1 MYKRYEIV
9 NFDSNMPIKCT
20 MRRFGYI
27 EPHLQDFFE
36 VDLILSGRCQLTV
49 EDQIYTLNAEDVV
62 SIDGHV
68 SHSLHSA
75 DCVFIC
81 VQFEQSLFERT
92 LPNPEHPRFFCNSAV
107 QGSSAAFD
115 TLRRLIALLVK
126 NNADRHTGYELRN
139 WSLIYELMDVMYNS
153 FRLDD
158 TSAHVRKAHRYASR
172 ITEFSRIINDSFR
185 DNFTLTQMAEKV
197 HLSVPYLSR
206 FFDQNFG
213 MNFSAYLTQVRLNH
227 AVMELMQTDYNIE
240 TISADSGFP
249 NSHAFVQAFKKSYDM
264 LPSVYRRQNRK
275 PETPDVILPEQHD
288 YMAGLKKYLTI
299 PRSTSALPPSVSGS
313 GRCDVSRPVRTLRH
327 TWRNLLGVTSAEAL
341 LYEDVRKALRTVQE
355 HVGFRYVKFN
365 GIFSDGMRIYCP
377 SPSGQVHYS
386 FSYADKVFDFLR
398 SVHLKPMV
406 QLTFM
411 PEVLAKYPQRRV
423 LGYLCSEPA
432 NLDAWVHMVK
442 ALIGHLLDRYGREE
456 VRSWRF
462 TVWDQPDNLFK
473 FTRDE
478 DFFEFFRRTYQVVK
492 QCDQAL
498 QVGSPPTFYILRE
511 GHRNWYLDFWSWC
524 RKNRCV
530 PDYLNF
536 HYYDTTLLDSGSTG
550 KEAFG
555 FPDTMMLRDTPD
567 GLSRFANQAYAE
579 RESLPEHPPIHLT
592 EWNNTPSQQDLLS
605 DTCFKSCYI
614 VKSVLENYDR
624 LESFGYWSLI
634 DWMGE
639 SCEPKEMFFGGL
651 GLFTTQGI
659 PKAGYYAFTLLRQLG
674 DQFLGSGDGWF
685 ATRSEGGYQLLLY
698 NYRHFS
704 HLYAMGERF
713 DMTFRDRYT
722 PFAPEQTL
730 DMHITLEN
738 VKNGK
743 YLVKETVL
751 NRKSG
756 SSFDLW
762 NSMGAVELDD
772 VEDIEYLTKRSIP
785 DRNMYTTEA
794 VRNTLEIDAMLDM
807 LEVRLIILRSVN

>member
-1 MYKRYEIV
+1 MSRRYEIV
-9 NFDSNMPIKCT
+9 NFDTNMPIKCSL
-20 MRRFGYI
+20 RQFGYI
-27 EPHLQDFFE
+27 EPHLHDFFE

-68 SHSLHSA
+68 THSLHSA

-92 LPNPEHPRFFCNSAV
+92 LPNPEHPRFFCNSGV

-126 NNADRHTGYELRN
+126 NNADRHSGYELRN
-139 WSLIYELMDVMYNS
+139 WSLVYELMDVMYNN

-158 TSAHVRKAHRYASR
+158 TGAHVRKAHRYAAR

-185 DNFTLTQMAEKV
+185 ENFTLTQMAETV

-206 FFDQNFG
+206 FFEQHFG

-240 TISADSGFP
+240 TVSLNSGFP
-249 NSHAFVQAFKKSYDM
+249 NSHAFVQAFKKGYGM
-264 LPSVYRRQNRK
+264 LPSVYRRKNRQ
-275 PETPDVILPEQHD
+275 PEQPAVLLPEQHD
-288 YMAGLKKYLTI
+288 YMAGLKKYLAI
-299 PRSTSALPPSVSGS
+299 PRSSSALPASISNN
-313 GRCDVSRPVRTLRH
+313 GRCDASKPVRTLRH

-341 LYEDVRKALRTVQE
+341 LYEDVRNVLRTVQE
-355 HVGFRYVKFN
+355 QVGFRYIKFN
-365 GIFSDGMRIYCP
+365 GVFSDDIHIYSL
-377 SPSGQVHYS
+377 SPSGQERYS
-386 FSYADKVFDFLR
+386 FSYADKAFDFLR
-398 SVHLKPMV
+398 SIRLKPMV

-411 PEVLAKYPQRRV
+411 PEALAKYPQKR
-423 LGYLCSEPA
+423 LFGYLVSEPA
-432 NLDAWVHMVK
+432 NLDRWIRLVK
-442 ALIGHLLDRYGREE
+442 ALIQHLIDRYGKDE
-456 VRSWRF
+456 VRTWKFSI
-462 TVWDQPDNLFK
+462 WDQPDNMFGFSK
-473 FTRDE
+473 DE
-478 DFFEFFRRTYQVVK
+478 DFFEFFRRTYHAVK

-498 QVGSPPTFYILRE
+498 QVGAPATFYIMRV

-524 RKNRCV
+524 RKNRCT

-536 HYYDTTLLDSGSTG
+536 HYYDTTLLESGSTG
-550 KEAFG
+550 REAFG

-567 GLSRFANQAYAE
+567 GLNDFVNQVCAE
-579 RESLPEHPPIHLT
+579 QKALPERPPIYLT
-592 EWNNTPSQQDLLS
+592 EWNNTPSQQDLLN
-605 DTCFKSCYI
+605 DTCFKSCYV
-614 VKSVLENYDR
+614 VKGILENYDR
-624 LESFGYWSLI
+624 LDSFGYWSVI

-639 SCEPKEMFFGGL
+639 AHEPKEMFFGGL
-651 GLFTTQGI
+651 GMFTAQGV
-659 PKAGYYAFTLLRQLG
+659 PKACFYAFTLLRQLG
-674 DQFLGSGDGWF
+674 DQFLGRGEGWF
-685 ATRSEGGYQLLLY
+685 ATKSEDGYQLILY

-704 HLYAMGERF
+704 YLYAVGERF
-713 DMTFRDRYT
+713 DMTFRERYT

-738 VKNGK
+738 IKSGK
-743 YLVKETVL
+743 YFVKETIL

-762 NSMGAVELDD
+762 NAMGAVEPDSG
-772 VEDIEYLTKRSIP
+772 EDIEYLIRRSIP
-785 DRNMYTTEA
+785 DRNMYTTET

-807 LEVRLIILRSVN
+807 LEVRLVTLTPVN